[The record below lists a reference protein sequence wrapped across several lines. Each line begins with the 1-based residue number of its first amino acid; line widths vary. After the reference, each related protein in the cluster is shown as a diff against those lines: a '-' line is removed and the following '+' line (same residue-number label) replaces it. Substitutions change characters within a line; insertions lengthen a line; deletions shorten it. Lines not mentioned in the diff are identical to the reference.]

1 LLFTLV
7 NIARFLD
14 VESEEVLAQTID
26 RFSRRFHHI
35 ETKLRQAN
43 RGFDQSSIEEMDRF
57 WDEAK
62 KLEAQTKL
70 AK

>member
-1 LLFTLV
+1 LV

-14 VESEEVLAQTID
+14 VESEDVLAQTID

-35 ETKLRQAN
+35 EAKLRQAN
-43 RGFDQSSIEEMDRF
+43 RNFDQSSIEEMDRY

-62 KLEAQTKL
+62 RLETQRKL